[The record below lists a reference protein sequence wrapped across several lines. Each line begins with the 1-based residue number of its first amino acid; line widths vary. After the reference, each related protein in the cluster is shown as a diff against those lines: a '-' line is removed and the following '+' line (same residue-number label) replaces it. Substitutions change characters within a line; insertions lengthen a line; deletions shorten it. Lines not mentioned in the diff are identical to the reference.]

1 MEHNTINV
9 YTCIIVQ
16 LEHQPFGCQ
25 DHVLTW
31 RVAWTNI
38 CASTRRFYKSLEGT
52 FILQIEEGLV
62 GLEIVSLSV
71 VFEKLR
77 SFLKTKVVWK
87 MIMITR
93 CITRLKIETF

>member
-1 MEHNTINV
+1 
-9 YTCIIVQ
+9 
-16 LEHQPFGCQ
+16 
-25 DHVLTW
+25 
-31 RVAWTNI
+31 
-38 CASTRRFYKSLEGT
+38 
-52 FILQIEEGLV
+52 
-62 GLEIVSLSV
+62 LSV